1 MEQTNTDLDYL
12 EQQAKKAREDLL
24 DIDNKKTKIEEE
36 LMLLTE
42 SLTGTNFC

>member
-1 MEQTNTDLDYL
+1 MEQANTDLDCL

-24 DIDNKKTKIEEE
+24 DIDSKKTKIEEE

-42 SLTGTNFC
+42 SLTGTYFC